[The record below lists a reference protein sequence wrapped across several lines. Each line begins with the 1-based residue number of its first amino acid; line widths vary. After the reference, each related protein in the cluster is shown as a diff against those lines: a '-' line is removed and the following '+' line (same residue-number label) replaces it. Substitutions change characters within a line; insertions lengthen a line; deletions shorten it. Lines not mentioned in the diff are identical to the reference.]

1 MVINMDYIRTLD
13 SISSSLS
20 KYSSNMAPD
29 SAEKITIYA
38 ACIITA
44 AIVFTCYKV
53 NQLISKVSKTAVELK
68 NENDENI
75 PTVEKITLMTEAT
88 YITNEKK

>member
-1 MVINMDYIRTLD
+1 MDYIRTLD

-53 NQLISKVSKTAVELK
+53 NQLISKVSKTDVELATVELK

-75 PTVEKITLMTEAT
+75 PTALYWT
-88 YITNEKK
+88 KK